1 MKSEFT
7 SLSLSVNPILAFR
20 ILSPCDTYAIRH
32 GFKAL
37 AVKVWKHLCGDR
49 DIAASP
55 ALMFPNGKKK
65 TRWIAGQLSPRKKML
80 KAKRKYA
87 LICRRQ
93 EHFIESHPIAPSGFR
108 PSGQNLTNDP
118 CVDSLPARHMRVW
131 PMRTGITVEM
141 SATDRARLAAIVG
154 NRNSRQ
160 KHVWR
165 ARNMLLSVRAPSV
178 GADPK
183 FNSQAAPRGV
193 SMCH

>member
-1 MKSEFT
+1 
-7 SLSLSVNPILAFR
+7 
-20 ILSPCDTYAIRH
+20 
-32 GFKAL
+32 
-37 AVKVWKHLCGDR
+37 
-49 DIAASP
+49 
-55 ALMFPNGKKK
+55 
-65 TRWIAGQLSPRKKML
+65 ML

-165 ARNMLLSVRAPSV
+165 ARIMLLSVRAPALEPIQSSTLGLRQGECPCAIEDFRARAEETHRV
-178 GADPK
+178 IPTRRDRNAIGHFAIASAELDCDRTVRA
-183 FNSQAAPRGV
+183 FFCGDGI
-193 SMCH
+193 H